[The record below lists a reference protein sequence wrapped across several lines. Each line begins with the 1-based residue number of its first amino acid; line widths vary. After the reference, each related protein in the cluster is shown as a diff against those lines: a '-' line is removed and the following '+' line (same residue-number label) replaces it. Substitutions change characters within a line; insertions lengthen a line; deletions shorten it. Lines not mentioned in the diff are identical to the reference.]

1 MDSPELRS
9 DTLALSF
16 VTPSYAGQGVRISFF
31 IVIHKGRT
39 NVFLERKIYNGRNKV
54 MVMFGSMVENN
65 KSDGERYSAFSC
77 LFLPLP
83 PDSIAQDCFF
93 AYPPE
98 GHQLLR
104 YVVHNITIVT
114 LK

>member
-1 MDSPELRS
+1 
-9 DTLALSF
+9 
-16 VTPSYAGQGVRISFF
+16 
-31 IVIHKGRT
+31 
-39 NVFLERKIYNGRNKV
+39 

-98 GHQLLR
+98 GHQLLCTTYLR
-104 YVVHNITIVT
+104 VMCGMLCIISQLLPVIYIREHCLFCDGVMDRKFIISF
-114 LK
+114 